1 MQIALSQAAN
11 KIGDL
16 LQLMDRVEPKNAY
29 LFDTVA
35 KVFCRVVST
44 EYFTEIF
51 ILKDTTY
58 KRMSPFRID
67 QHVIKVILL
76 GKRQWKWVV

>member
-1 MQIALSQAAN
+1 MQIDLSQAAN

-35 KVFCRVVST
+35 KVFCRVVSMS
-44 EYFTEIF
+44 
-51 ILKDTTY
+51 ILQKYLD
-58 KRMSPFRID
+58 KKMG
-67 QHVIKVILL
+67 HVSEFSVLS
-76 GKRQWKWVV
+76 RSASD